1 MSALQDQAP
10 RLLQVFILPTIR
22 INSGQYR
29 GKLAYREVLTA
40 LCAGFSEDNQP
51 EVCLRVAD
59 DSCRPGGM
67 GDSVCKARWGP
78 ITLQLWCSYRRAHPS
93 ALFKG
98 T

>member
-1 MSALQDQAP
+1 M
-10 RLLQVFILPTIR
+10 FILPTIR

-67 GDSVCKARWGP
+67 GDSVCKAR
-78 ITLQLWCSYRRAHPS
+78 
-93 ALFKG
+93 
-98 T
+98 